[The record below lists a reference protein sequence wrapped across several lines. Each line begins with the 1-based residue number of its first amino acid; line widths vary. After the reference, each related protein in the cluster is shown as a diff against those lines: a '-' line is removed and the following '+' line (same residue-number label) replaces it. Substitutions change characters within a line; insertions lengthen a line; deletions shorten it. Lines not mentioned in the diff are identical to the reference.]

1 MIGWFKSNKSSS
13 SSSSAGKKKGGG
25 LREAFRETTLP
36 LISPRRGRRLLRRE
50 QLFSVVRESMIRGGV
65 LSASYEFKVLA
76 LDSNGDSFLV
86 LIDLALPA
94 QTMPDEYLLE
104 IERWIQIAA
113 QSRHSM
119 KVRSVYWRR
128 KVEEDAQGVALRAA
142 VAAQQ
147 KRHVAGKEESPTAIP
162 APQKSTGRK
171 QLQPVARD
179 EVDAF
184 RKALDGSKEL
194 PGRLD
199 PRQRHS
205 ERMSTQD
212 VRHEH
217 EPESVDAFDAL
228 SETQYGKLE

>member
-1 MIGWFKSNKSSS
+1 MINWFKTNKSSS
-13 SSSSAGKKKGGG
+13 SSSGKKKGGGG

-128 KVEEDAQGVALRAA
+128 KVDEDAQGVALRAA
-142 VAAQQ
+142 VAAQ
-147 KRHVAGKEESPTAIP
+147 KRSSGGKDESATAIP
-162 APQKSTGRK
+162 APPKAAQRK
-171 QLQPVARD
+171 AVQPLAKD

-184 RKALDGSKEL
+184 RKALDGAQAL
-194 PGRLD
+194 PERLD
-199 PRQRHS
+199 PRTRAA
-205 ERMSTQD
+205 ERMSAREAQPG
-212 VRHEH
+212 H